1 MYLAPKGYYVEQDG
15 WGVQQ
20 KLDSYTCVHCQRI
33 CFVPAGT
40 DANEFF
46 CFSCFA
52 PICAHCKQQDRNRP
66 SDKACSHLERR
77 LAAYENRMAFHKALD
92 REKEWW
98 GETPFG

>member
-1 MYLAPKGYYVEQDG
+1 MYRNPQGYFVEQDA
-15 WGVQQ
+15 WGVCT
-20 KLDSYTCVHCQRI
+20 KYDTATCHHCQRI
-33 CFVPAGT
+33 MFIAVGT

-52 PICAHCKQQDRNRP
+52 PICGPCKQQDRNRP
-66 SDKACSHLERR
+66 TNKACSHLERR
-77 LAAYENRMAFHKALD
+77 LAAYENRNAFHKALD